1 MNIRDIEYPIKKEM
15 NDFKKK
21 LRSSISSDNPIIDTI
36 VNYILKRKG
45 KQIRPILVFLT
56 SGLNG
61 KISAP
66 TYRASILIEILQ
78 IQLKV

>member
-1 MNIRDIEYPIKKEM
+1 MILKEIIKPIQRELIFFEKIFIKSLSTDITLLIK
-15 NDFKKK
+15 
-21 LRSSISSDNPIIDTI
+21 IS
-36 VNYILKRKG
+36 NYIFQNPGKR
-45 KQIRPILVFLT
+45 IRPILVFLT

-78 IQLKV
+78 IQLK